1 MKDLDLRI
9 GKVLQLRNDLVVG
22 KEYPYSDD
30 DNDFEIFTED
40 MKQGKLVMIF
50 DVVYND
56 NGNPAF
62 IVDDTKCLYT
72 LSMFDV

>member
-1 MKDLDLRI
+1 MKDLDLRV
-9 GKVLQLRNDLVVG
+9 GKVLKLRNDLVVG
-22 KEYPYSDD
+22 MEYPYSEYDD
-30 DNDFEIFTED
+30 DFEIFTED

-50 DVVYND
+50 DIVYND

-62 IVDDTKCLYT
+62 IVDNTKCLYT